1 MPHPHGLSQWH
12 DCVSTH
18 LPHLSVPQ
26 RTVLALWSFGIVLAH
41 SCGHTSG
48 ATLGAMLLHQSDQT
62 VRERLHEWRRPAE
75 RKRGA
80 SQGGKRRDLDVTTC
94 FAPLLRWVIQLLPTD
109 CRTLAVAMDASTL
122 GRGFTILNIS
132 VVIRGSA
139 IPIAW
144 TIVAATAKGARQ
156 PHWERLFGALRGV
169 TPVDW
174 TVIVLAD
181 RGLYARWLFHTITAM
196 GRHPFLRINRQ
207 GQYGPADSAAYRPLL
222 QVITKGAAPWRG
234 RVTCFKTRERQPDCT
249 LLARWDAAYA
259 EP

>member
-26 RTVLALWSFGIVLAH
+26 RTALALWSFGIVLAH
-41 SCGHTSG
+41 SCGLTSV
-48 ATLGAMLLHQSDQT
+48 ATLVAMLLHQSDQT
-62 VRERLHEWRRPAE
+62 VRERLREWRRPTE

-122 GRGFTILNIS
+122 GQRFTILNIS
-132 VVIRGSA
+132 VVIRSSA

-144 TIVAATAKGARQ
+144 TIVAATAKGAWQ

-174 TVIVLAD
+174 TVITGNGYSARCAVSPPSIGRSSCSPIGAWMPAGCFTRSRPWGGIRSCASID
-181 RGLYARWLFHTITAM
+181 RGSSVPQMQRRI
-196 GRHPFLRINRQ
+196 GPCCRSSPKVRRH
-207 GQYGPADSAAYRPLL
+207 G
-222 QVITKGAAPWRG
+222 GAG
-234 RVTCFKTRERQPDCT
+234 
-249 LLARWDAAYA
+249 
-259 EP
+259 

>member
-12 DCVSTH
+12 DCGSTH

-26 RTVLALWSFGIVLAH
+26 HTALARWSFGIVLAH
-41 SCGHTSG
+41 SCGLASG
-48 ATLGAMLLHQSDQT
+48 ATLGAMLLHQSAQT
-62 VRERLHEWRRPAE
+62 VRERLRERRRPAE

-80 SQGGKRRDLDVTTC
+80 SQGGKRRDLDVTAC

-139 IPIAW
+139 VPIAW
-144 TIVAATAKGARQ
+144 TIVAATAKGAWQ
-156 PHWERLFGALRGV
+156 PHWKRLFGALRGV

-181 RGLYARWLFHTITAM
+181 RGMDARWLFHTITAM

-207 GQYGPADSAAYRPLL
+207 GP
-222 QVITKGAAPWRG
+222 
-234 RVTCFKTRERQPDCT
+234 
-249 LLARWDAAYA
+249 
-259 EP
+259 

>member
-12 DCVSTH
+12 DCGSTH

-26 RTVLALWSFGIVLAH
+26 HTALARWSFGIVLAH
-41 SCGHTSG
+41 SCGLASG
-48 ATLGAMLLHQSDQT
+48 ATLGAMLLHQSAQT
-62 VRERLHEWRRPAE
+62 VRERLRERRRPAE

-80 SQGGKRRDLDVTTC
+80 SQGGKRRDLDVTAC

-139 IPIAW
+139 VPIAW

-169 TPVDW
+169 TPSIGRSSCSPIGAW
-174 TVIVLAD
+174 MPAGCFTRSRPWGGIRSCASID
-181 RGLYARWLFHTITAM
+181 RGRSVPQMQRRIGPC
-196 GRHPFLRINRQ
+196 GRSSPKVRRH
-207 GQYGPADSAAYRPLL
+207 GG
-222 QVITKGAAPWRG
+222 VG
-234 RVTCFKTRERQPDCT
+234 
-249 LLARWDAAYA
+249 
-259 EP
+259 

>member
-1 MPHPHGLSQWH
+1 
-12 DCVSTH
+12 
-18 LPHLSVPQ
+18 
-26 RTVLALWSFGIVLAH
+26 
-41 SCGHTSG
+41 
-48 ATLGAMLLHQSDQT
+48 MLLHQSAQT
-62 VRERLHEWRRPAE
+62 VRERLRERRRPAE

-80 SQGGKRRDLDVTTC
+80 SQGGKRRDLDVTAC

-144 TIVAATAKGARQ
+144 TIVAATAKGAWQ

-181 RGLYARWLFHTITAM
+181 RGMDAR
-196 GRHPFLRINRQ
+196 
-207 GQYGPADSAAYRPLL
+207 
-222 QVITKGAAPWRG
+222 
-234 RVTCFKTRERQPDCT
+234 
-249 LLARWDAAYA
+249 
-259 EP
+259 